1 MEVRKIVDAE
11 NQNCNGQIDVD
22 DTTFW
27 TEAQSSLIEIL
38 RIYREKCLSHIQ
50 VCTIIIYRDVGHIM
64 FFRNVGTFILDQT
77 TLHNKRRKLFSN
89 NFKFK
94 IYFYLILI

>member
-1 MEVRKIVDAE
+1 MTVRKTVDTE

-38 RIYREKCLSHIQ
+38 RIYRDTCHSHIQ
-50 VCTIIIYRDVGHIM
+50 VCRVIIYRDVGHIS
-64 FFRNVGTFILDQT
+64 FFSEMLV
-77 TLHNKRRKLFSN
+77 LF
-89 NFKFK
+89 F
-94 IYFYLILI
+94 